1 MKKSGDWWI
10 CDEEQNMMKYTEVA
24 KKGDP
29 SWQGNF
35 PLYLNKFV
43 PEDKRGVFLDIGAN
57 YGFMVTAMSKF
68 YDRVEAFEVIP
79 KTFECLK
86 LNCEGL
92 ENVVLHDCGLGET
105 NDKMYAKRRKKTA
118 GHSQIINDQ
127 QQLDLYLSGKHP
139 KQHMVEIVEIPIK
152 TLDSFNYDRIDL
164 MKIDVEGFEE
174 FVLAGAEETIKRCK
188 PVIALEVTREKK
200 TTVKRSSIDTVKL
213 VESWGYKFVEQ
224 RKDDF
229 MLIPN

>member
-10 CDEEQNMMKYTEVA
+10 CDEEQNMMKFTEVA

-29 SWQGNF
+29 SWQSNF
-35 PLYLNKFV
+35 PLYLNNFV
-43 PEDKRGVFLDIGAN
+43 PENKRGVFIDIGAN
-57 YGFMVTAMSKF
+57 YGFMVTAMAKF
-68 YDRVEAFEVIP
+68 YERVEAFEVIP

-92 ENVVLHDCGLGET
+92 SNVVLHDCGLGDKS
-105 NDKMYAKRRKKTA
+105 DKMYAKRRKKTA
-118 GHSQIINDQ
+118 GHSQIINDPV
-127 QQLDLYLSGKHP
+127 QLDLYLAGKHP

-152 TLDSFNYDRIDL
+152 TLDSFNYDKIDL